1 VNRLSGEAIVS
12 DVPNPGVEALNGADQ
27 LAVCFARQ
35 TVDGNPWIDHRW
47 ALVGLAFGEVPQPD
61 GPDQVVVSGLKL
73 ELHGDEA
80 EGYHMNTC
88 ADEPSLFFMLRP
100 ANEDQPDGPPTVV
113 AVSANF
119 YEAARWM
126 DAGESVE
133 RLPLPDGWCE
143 IIAAFA
149 RAHWREPEKKR
160 GKRYAAT
167 GDHRDR
173 PGH

>member
-1 VNRLSGEAIVS
+1 MTVTSH
-12 DVPNPGVEALNGADQ
+12 PGAQALPGADR

-35 TVDGNPWIDHRW
+35 AVPGNPWIDHRW
-47 ALVGLAFGEVPQPD
+47 ALVGLAFGAVPPAD
-61 GPDQVVVSGLKL
+61 GPERVVIAGLKL
-73 ELHGDEA
+73 ELHGEEA
-80 EGYHMNTC
+80 EGYHMNVC

-100 ANEDQPDGPPTVV
+100 ADEAQPDGPPTVA

-126 DAGESVE
+126 DAGETVE
-133 RLPLPDGWCE
+133 RLPLPDGWRE
-143 IIAAFA
+143 IIEDFA

-160 GKRYAAT
+160 GKRRYASS
-167 GDHRDR
+167 GDHHER